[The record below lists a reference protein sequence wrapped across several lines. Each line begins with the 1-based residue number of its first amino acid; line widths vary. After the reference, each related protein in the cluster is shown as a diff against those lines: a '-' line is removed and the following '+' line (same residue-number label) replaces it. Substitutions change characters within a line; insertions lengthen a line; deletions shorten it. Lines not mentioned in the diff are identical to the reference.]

1 MTAEHTTAPAHS
13 VAQPPILQKLWWL
26 QPASAGGAL
35 ILLGLYAFWSA
46 LEGSGF
52 EYGPYLSP
60 FYSPVLQLAFWPLSP
75 AFLSSAIPLGF
86 RATCY
91 YYRKAY
97 YRAWFW
103 DPPACAAPDAGSTGL
118 GRGYSGERR
127 FPWVLLNSHRFFF
140 YAATVILAI
149 LWWDTIRAF
158 DFGGRFGVGL
168 GSLLMLANVVLLSLY
183 SLSCHSL
190 RHLVGGG
197 TDCMSCSRARYRAWR
212 GLSALNPRH
221 GYFAWF
227 SLVSVVGVDAYIRL
241 LGAGVLSDP
250 RLL

>member
-26 QPASAGGAL
+26 QPVSTGGAL
-35 ILLGLYAFWSA
+35 VLLGLYAFWSA
-46 LEGSGF
+46 LQGSGF

-75 AFLSSAIPLGF
+75 AFLSSAIPLAF
-86 RATCY
+86 RVTCY

-97 YRAWFW
+97 YRSWFW
-103 DPPACAAPDAGSTGL
+103 DPPACAAPDAGATAL

-140 YAATVILAI
+140 YGATVVLAI
-149 LWWDTIRAF
+149 LWWDTLRAF
-158 DFGGRFGVGL
+158 VFDGRFGIGL

-190 RHLVGGG
+190 RHIVGGG
-197 TDCMSCSRARYRAWR
+197 LDCMSCSRARYRVWQ
-212 GLSALNPRH
+212 GLSVLNPRH
-221 GYFAWF
+221 SHFAWF
-227 SLVSVVGVDAYIRL
+227 SLISVVGVDVYIRL
-241 LGAGVLSDP
+241 LNAGVLSDP